1 MNQATGN
8 GSRRNIG
15 GVLGAFAAALLF
27 AASIIQ
33 PEVANADQG
42 GSGGSFHSGGGSF
55 HGRGFHRGGFHHR
68 FGHFHGGFGIGGIY
82 VPFWWGYGYPYAYY
96 GYTGDYPD
104 RRDYGYDPSS
114 SYYGNNPS
122 YDPGSSYYGNHP
134 GYGSQPSARQT
145 WYYCS
150 DPAGYYPY
158 VTQCKT
164 GWLPVP
170 AS

>member
-8 GSRRNIG
+8 GSRWTIG
-15 GVLGAFAAALLF
+15 RILGATAAALLLGG
-27 AASIIQ
+27 AIIQ
-33 PEVANADQG
+33 PEVADAADGGDGGGRFLG
-42 GSGGSFHSGGGSF
+42 GSGGF
-55 HGRGFHRGGFHHR
+55 HGGGFHHG
-68 FGHFHGGFGIGGIY
+68 FGHSHGGFGIVGIY
-82 VPFWWGYGYPYAYY
+82 APDWWGYGYPYSYY
-96 GYTGDYPD
+96 GYYGDYPD
-104 RRDYGYDPSS
+104 QGHYGYDPSC
-114 SYYGNNPS
+114 SYYGTCPN
-122 YDPGSSYYGNHP
+122 Y
-134 GYGSQPSARQT
+134 GYGSHPSGRQT